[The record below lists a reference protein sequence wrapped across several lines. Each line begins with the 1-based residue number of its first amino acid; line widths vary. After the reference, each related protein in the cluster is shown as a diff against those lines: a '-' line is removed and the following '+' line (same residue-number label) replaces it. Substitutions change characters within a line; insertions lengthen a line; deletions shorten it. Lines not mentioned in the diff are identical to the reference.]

1 MRTTTVASLALA
13 FILTAACGEPSE
25 EERAEMTKRAEQL
38 AAEARAEIDA
48 LAARLGTHPVV
59 QQDALVNCEFG
70 QDDSGKYLLYAV
82 DVTIQPGTFDRL
94 KGEIAD
100 AYAADG
106 WTVRQEDD
114 GARFLKDRTSLG
126 AHVYEDIGL
135 AAVGGSGGCSE

>member
-1 MRTTTVASLALA
+1 MKRVTAGVAVLS
-13 FILTAACGEPSE
+13 ILTAACGEPSE
-25 EERAEMTKRAEQL
+25 EERAKVTNRAEQV

-48 LAARLGTHPVV
+48 LTARLGTHPVV

-82 DVTIQPGTFDRL
+82 DVTIQPGSLRRL

-135 AAVGGSGGCSE
+135 ARVGGSGGCSE